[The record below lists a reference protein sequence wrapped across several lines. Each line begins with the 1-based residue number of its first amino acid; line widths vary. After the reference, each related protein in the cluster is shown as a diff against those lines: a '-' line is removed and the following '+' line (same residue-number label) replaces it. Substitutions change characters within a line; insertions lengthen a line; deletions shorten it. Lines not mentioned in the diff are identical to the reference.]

1 MANLARPNARPRV
14 VIFRSE
20 LLPISETF
28 VREQAEAL
36 LRFEPV
42 YAGLREVPSGL
53 PSSGPAIL
61 LVPPRAPLPKL
72 RTLIYR
78 MTGLGGSFAAKIRAF
93 QPSLIHAHFALDGA
107 DALPLSKHLGIPLVV
122 TLHGYDVSS
131 SDESFKNSS
140 AGFFYLRRR
149 RELWKHTHT
158 FLCVSEF
165 IREKALKRGFP
176 AEKLRVHYTGVNC
189 DYFSRSDQPRDG
201 SILFAGRLVE
211 KKGCQYLLDAMA
223 DVRKVIPGASL
234 TVIGDG
240 PLRDSLKA
248 RAAQLNLP
256 VRFLGAVP
264 LDEVRACMSRASI
277 FCVPSLRADNGD
289 SEGFGMVFAE
299 AQAMG
304 TPVVSFH
311 HGGIPEAV
319 EDGRTGL
326 LVPERD
332 VRALAAA
339 ILRLLGDDDL
349 WDSFSV
355 RGAARIL
362 EKYSLEHQTR
372 LLEDLYASVCDNLQV
387 HDPNKSTM
395 HGDAHIPKKS
405 HG

>member
-1 MANLARPNARPRV
+1 MSYRADRLLEFCEMSDFARPNARPRV
-14 VIFRSE
+14 VIFRSA

-28 VREQAEAL
+28 IREQAEAL
-36 LRFEPV
+36 QRFEPV
-42 YAGLREVPSGL
+42 YAGLEEAPGGL

-61 LVPPRAPLPKL
+61 LVPPGGPLSKL
-72 RTLIYR
+72 RTFIYR
-78 MTGLGGSFAAKIRAF
+78 MTGLGGSFTSKIEALK
-93 QPSLIHAHFALDGA
+93 PSLIHAHFALDGA

-122 TLHGYDVSS
+122 SLHGYDVTS
-131 SDESFKNSS
+131 SDESLKKGSS
-140 AGFFYLRRR
+140 GFFYLRRR
-149 RELWKHTHT
+149 RELWQRAHT

-165 IREKALKRGFP
+165 IRERALEAGFP

-223 DVRKVIPGASL
+223 DVLRVIPGASL
-234 TVIGDG
+234 TVVGDG

-256 VRFLGAVP
+256 ARFLGGVP
-264 LDEVRACMSRASI
+264 IGEVRACMARASI
-277 FCVPSLRADNGD
+277 FCVPSLRANNGD

-311 HGGIPEAV
+311 HGGLPEAV

-332 VRALAAA
+332 SKALAAA
-339 ILRLLGDDDL
+339 ILRLLGDDEL
-349 WDSFSV
+349 WNSFSA
-355 RGAARIL
+355 RGSERIS
-362 EKYSLEHQTR
+362 EKFSLERQTR
-372 LLEDLYASVCDNLQV
+372 LLEDLYASVCNESAV
-387 HDPNKSTM
+387 
-395 HGDAHIPKKS
+395 
-405 HG
+405 